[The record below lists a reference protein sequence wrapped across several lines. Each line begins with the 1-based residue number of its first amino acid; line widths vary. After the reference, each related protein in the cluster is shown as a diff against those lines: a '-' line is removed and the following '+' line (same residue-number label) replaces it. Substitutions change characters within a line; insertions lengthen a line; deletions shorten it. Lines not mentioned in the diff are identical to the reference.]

1 MNALL
6 AFRLHLRTKRRG
18 PAAEPA
24 TPESVRARHQLR
36 GMRFGGDRGGLE
48 AAPPDVLCNRD
59 LTGHATD
66 PRTVYLGVIR

>member
-6 AFRLHLRTKRRG
+6 AFRLHLLGKRRAQ
-18 PAAEPA
+18 AAAPA
-24 TPESVRARHQLR
+24 TRESIRAHHQLR
-36 GMRFGGDRGGLE
+36 GLRFGGDRGGLE
-48 AAPPDVLCNRD
+48 ARSPVVLCNRD